1 MMLMKLRC
9 SLLAAGAAVVLVTAA
24 YAQVQT
30 ATSVEHG
37 MATSQVTVE
46 RGEVVYVS
54 GNDVMIKMEDG
65 SLRHFPDVPES
76 ARIYVNG
83 KPLGVHDMKPG
94 MKVQRTTITT
104 TTPKTVTTVQT
115 VTGKVWYIQAPNIVI
130 LTLADGTNQQ
140 FRIPKDQKF
149 DVDGQMVDAFALKK
163 GMNVTA
169 TKIVEVPTVQVTQA
183 KTVTGEAAP
192 KVAVAVQPTPP
203 AGVPILVAE
212 STPAAVPTP
221 QPATA
226 ETPASTPAP
235 AAAETPAPATA
246 ETPAPEAASP
256 TSMTWKI
263 VLLVL
268 LVLAVAIGWIALRK
282 RRSRT

>member
-9 SLLAAGAAVVLVTAA
+9 SVLAAGAAVVLVTAA

-37 MATSQVTVE
+37 MATSQVTIE

-76 ARIYVNG
+76 ARIDVDG
-83 KPLGVHDMKPG
+83 KRLSVHDLRPG
-94 MKVQRTTITT
+94 MKVQKTTITT
-104 TTPKTVTTVQT
+104 TTPKVVTTVLT
-115 VTGKVWYIQAPNIVI
+115 VTGKVWYADPPNSVI
-130 LTLADGTNQQ
+130 LTLEDGTNQK
-140 FRIPKDQKF
+140 FHIPKGQMF
-149 DVDGQMVDAFALKK
+149 NVNGQMVDAFALKRD
-163 GMNVTA
+163 MNVTA
-169 TKIVEVPTVQVTQA
+169 TKIVEAPTIEVTQT

-192 KVAVAVQPTPP
+192 KIAVAVQPTPP

-212 STPAAVPTP
+212 STPAAVTTP
-221 QPATA
+221 PPATA
-226 ETPASTPAP
+226 EAP
-235 AAAETPAPATA
+235 G
-246 ETPAPEAASP
+246 PEAASSA
-256 TSMTWKI
+256 SMTWKI

>member
-30 ATSVEHG
+30 ATSVEQG

-65 SLRHFPDVPES
+65 SLRHFTDVPES
-76 ARIYVNG
+76 ARIKVDG
-83 KPLGVHDMKPG
+83 KMLSVHDMKPG
-94 MKVQRTTITT
+94 MKVQRTIITT

-115 VTGKVWYIQAPNIVI
+115 VTGKVWFIQAPNIVI
-130 LTLADGTNQQ
+130 LTLADGSNQQ
-140 FRIPKDQKF
+140 FRIPKNQKF
-149 DVDGQMVDAFALKK
+149 DVDGQTVDAFALKK

-169 TKIVEVPTVQVTQA
+169 TKIVEVPTVEVTQT

-192 KVAVAVQPTPP
+192 KVALVVLPTPT
-203 AGVPILVAE
+203 AGVPILVAD
-212 STPAAVPTP
+212 STPAATTP
-221 QPATA
+221 QP
-226 ETPASTPAP
+226 TPAP
-235 AAAETPAPATA
+235 TTA
-246 ETPAPEAASP
+246 ETPAPEAANSA
-256 TSMTWKI
+256 SMTWKM
-263 VLLVL
+263 
-268 LVLAVAIGWIALRK
+268 VLAVLVVLALAIGWIALRR

>member
-1 MMLMKLRC
+1 MMMLMKLRR
-9 SLLAAGAAVVLVTAA
+9 SLLAASTAAVLVTAA

-37 MATSQVTVE
+37 VATSLVTIE
-46 RGEVVYVS
+46 RGEVLFVS

-65 SLRHFPDVPES
+65 SLRHFTDVPES
-76 ARIYVNG
+76 ARINVDG
-83 KPLGVHDMKPG
+83 KMLSVHDMKPG

-104 TTPKTVTTVQT
+104 ATPQTVTTVQT
-115 VTGKVWYIQAPNIVI
+115 VTGKVWFIQAPNVVI

-140 FRIPKDQKF
+140 FRIPKNQKF

-169 TKIVEVPTVQVTQA
+169 TKIVEVPTIEVAQT

-192 KVAVAVQPTPP
+192 KVALAVVQAPP
-203 AGVPILVAE
+203 AGIPILVAE
-212 STPAAVPTP
+212 STPASATP
-221 QPATA
+221 Q
-226 ETPASTPAP
+226 P
-235 AAAETPAPATA
+235 AAAETPAPAAAPATT

-256 TSMTWKI
+256 ASMTWKI

-268 LVLAVAIGWIALRK
+268 VVLALAIGWIALRK
-282 RRSRT
+282 RRSST